1 MSLFHAFNASINQL
15 HIDGSFTFID
25 FFVRRRAPIR
35 VITFSGKDIHLG
47 PAIVL
52 SIAVTSAV
60 SRCVVT
66 PNTGRRWLSFIT
78 TRLVNL
84 PKRIAHQAVLFGPP
98 FVRFTQVQPFFNAVC
113 IRRAFQ
119 LPCSLLGIYLFKF
132 FPVQSGRSVFRPFCV
147 IGLSRFQITPSPN
160 GIIPVM
166 KRCRGQ
172 ISGQDRTLKRKD
184 QSNGR

>member
-98 FVRFTQVQPFFNAVC
+98 IIYTPQIKTSLNFVSIGTVLQLLQSTLSIPGIFSLPFLRRFL
-113 IRRAFQ
+113 I
-119 LPCSLLGIYLFKF
+119 L
-132 FPVQSGRSVFRPFCV
+132 RPF
-147 IGLSRFQITPSPN
+147 GFQRVTVEGCPRPYR
-160 GIIPVM
+160 IIPIVITVLLFGCM
-166 KRCRGQ
+166 SWRNRQAEGQ
-172 ISGQDRTLKRKD
+172 
-184 QSNGR
+184 